1 MWCIRS
7 IIKKTKDDERWYA
20 PEKTEAQD
28 GLWWNGEEEMMRR
41 SQPPQRRPMQR
52 AARPVA
58 PAVPVRR
65 ANGKPM
71 PARRPMP
78 EQRPMNRGA
87 RQEVQMQDGSRRPA
101 PRRTMR

>member
-7 IIKKTKDDERWYA
+7 IYEETKDDERWYA
-20 PEKTEAQD
+20 PEKTKAQD
-28 GLWWNGEEEMMRR
+28 GLRWDGEEEMMRR

-52 AARPVA
+52 TQPAARPAA
-58 PAVPVRR
+58 PAGRKPAPVQ
-65 ANGKPM
+65 
-71 PARRPMP
+71 PARRPAP
-78 EQRPMNRGA
+78 AQRPMNRGA